1 MTNGSIRT
9 ATMALSASLALCAA
23 ARAYAADVNVDQQG
37 IHFSKTEVTIKV
49 GDTMHFHNHDDVTHN
64 IMVIDSDDEPEDQGL
79 QKPGVVINKQFTDA
93 GTFQVRCAIHPKMKM
108 TVTVE
113 K

>member
-1 MTNGSIRT
+1 MTARSFGI
-9 ATMALSASLALCAA
+9 ATIAPFAVLIIVGAS
-23 ARAYAADVNVDQQG
+23 RAWAADVDVDQQG
-37 IHFSKTEVTIKV
+37 IRFSQPSVTLKV

-79 QKPGVVINKQFTDA
+79 QKPGVVIHKQFTDA